1 MKPGFAL
8 EPEVLDLRGI
18 VQHFEFE
25 GDYLGAVSYG
35 MGHIHDSYA
44 ACFRRA
50 DGEVHRYLLQQINH
64 HVFENPKE
72 LMQNIERVTA
82 HLRTKI
88 ADAGGD
94 PRRQT
99 LNLIG
104 TTEGGTLHRA
114 PDRSYWRA
122 YLFIEGAQTY
132 EVPEHADH
140 VYHAARAYGDFQ
152 KLLADFPAEELHQTI
167 PGFHDTRKRFEA
179 FVGALER
186 DAVNRARDVHAEIEF
201 VEQRAVDTCV
211 LLDLLDGGELPE
223 RVTHNDTKFD
233 NVMIDD
239 ATGEGVC
246 VIDLDTVM
254 PGLALYDFGDAV
266 RSGANPVA
274 EDELDLSKVSFDFG
288 VFERL
293 TQGYMDAARAFLTPQ
308 EIGHLAFSAR
318 LITLECGMRFLT
330 DYLEGDPYFKV
341 HRQNHNLDRCR
352 TQFKLVQDM
361 EDGFEQMR
369 RIVDRYR

>member
-1 MKPGFAL
+1 MKPGFVP
-8 EPEVLDLRGI
+8 EPGVLDLRDI
-18 VQHFEFE
+18 VQYFEFE
-25 GDYLGAVSYG
+25 GDFLGAVPYG

-44 ACFRRA
+44 ASFRRA

-64 HVFENPKE
+64 HVFENPAE

-88 ADAGGD
+88 TNAGGD

-99 LNLIG
+99 LNLIA
-104 TTEGGTLHRA
+104 TTEGGTLHRG

-122 YLFIEGAQTY
+122 YVFIEGAKTY

-167 PGFHDTRKRFEA
+167 PGFHDTRERFEA
-179 FVGALER
+179 FVGAVER
-186 DAVNRARDVHAEIEF
+186 DVVNRARDVKAEIEF
-201 VEQRAVDTCV
+201 VEQRAADTCV
-211 LLDLLDGGELPE
+211 LLDLLNAGDLPE

-274 EDELDLSKVSFDFG
+274 EDELDLSKVSLDFG

-308 EIGHLAFSAR
+308 ETEHLAFSAR